1 MRISHH
7 YYIDTTFHIPK
18 DFSQLLIFMYKD
30 LLTELK
36 IPRLFILMN
45 GKFKIYYDI
54 IFSSIIS
61 ILTLENK
68 YVSNIETIVADEER
82 ELINEKYFPYSRV
95 ISYFFR
101 YKQDLLLNIRKYEL
115 YDNSQKSTSNLIIKI
130 LSDFPFYYKVYY
142 NIIYLNYIIEKYP
155 KYNNF
160 INNYFIKYIIS
171 SFKNL
176 SLDYYSIPY
185 DCHTNNYLDN

>member
-7 YYIDTTFHIPK
+7 YYIDATFHIPK

-36 IPRLFILMN
+36 IPGLFILMN
-45 GKFKIYYDI
+45 GIFRKYYDI

-95 ISYFFR
+95 ISFFFC
-101 YKQDLLLNIRKYEL
+101 YKQDLLLNIRKY
-115 YDNSQKSTSNLIIKI
+115 DDSQKSTSNLIIKI

-160 INNYFIKYIIS
+160 INNYFIKYIIN

-176 SLDYYSIPY
+176 
-185 DCHTNNYLDN
+185 

>member
-36 IPRLFILMN
+36 IPGLFILMN
-45 GKFKIYYDI
+45 GKFQKYYDI

-95 ISYFFR
+95 ISCFFR

-115 YDNSQKSTSNLIIKI
+115 YDDSQKSTSNLIIKI

-160 INNYFIKYIIS
+160 INNYFIKYIIN

-176 SLDYYSIPY
+176 
-185 DCHTNNYLDN
+185 